1 MARKGTYYL
10 GRVVK
15 TGVLDTDHIKASLR
29 SPNSVLRYGSAWT
42 FVDVCSGQ
50 SKPDTLLRTVF
61 KF

>member
-42 FVDVCSGQ
+42 FVDVQELTDGSVLVNQ
-50 SKPDTLLRTVF
+50 NRTPC
-61 KF
+61 